1 MGMKSEGIRALIQE
15 RFPHIAVNVPR
26 DRRVMVYIPERHLI
40 DVLGFL
46 HEQGVVHVST
56 ISVVDQI
63 HAKLFEILYHLSWE
77 NNEITVRTE
86 IPRDD
91 PVIPTVTPILPG
103 ALTYE
108 REIQDLFGI
117 RVRDIP
123 DSRRIVLPDDW
134 PEGVFPLRKDYVV
147 E

>member
-1 MGMKSEGIRALIQE
+1 MKSEEVRALIE
-15 RFPHIAVNVPR
+15 GRFPHIALRVPR
-26 DRRVMVYIPERHLI
+26 ERRVMVHIPERHLM

-56 ISVVDQI
+56 ISVVDRI

-86 IPRDD
+86 ISRDD

-123 DSRRIVLPDDW
+123 DPRRIILPDDW
-134 PEGVFPLRKDYVV
+134 PDGVYPLRKDYVV
-147 E
+147 Q

>member
-1 MGMKSEGIRALIQE
+1 MKSEEVRALIE
-15 RFPHIAVNVPR
+15 GRYPGISDTGPR
-26 DRRVMVYIPERHLI
+26 EGRVMVNLPPGGLI

-46 HEQGVVHVST
+46 HDQGVTHVST
-56 ISVVDQI
+56 ISVVDRI
-63 HAKLFEILYHLSWE
+63 EEKLFEVLYHFSWA

-86 IPRDD
+86 ISREN
-91 PVIPTVTPILPG
+91 PVIPTVTPVFPG

-117 RVRDIP
+117 RVSEIP
-123 DSRRIVLPDDW
+123 DPRRIVLPDDW
-134 PEGVFPLRKDYVV
+134 PQGVYPLRKDYVV